1 MATSSIFKD
10 FTIEGPVEVGNFIK
24 MLDSEPM
31 QIPRMEGCIIEDP
44 KEGWRIMEAAA
55 KAMKER
61 AEARKKVAE
70 ERYSENGSN

>member
-31 QIPRMEGCIIEDP
+31 PIPRMEGCIIEDP

-61 AEARKKVAE
+61 AEARRKVAD
-70 ERYSENGSN
+70 EREIGNGSN

>member
-31 QIPRMEGCIIEDP
+31 PIPRNIAVEITDTEEAWRIL
-44 KEGWRIMEAAA
+44 KEGLENMKKLQAKEAKESVAA
-55 KAMKER
+55 E
-61 AEARKKVAE
+61 
-70 ERYSENGSN
+70 

>member
-31 QIPRMEGCIIEDP
+31 PIPRMEGCIIEDP

-61 AEARKKVAE
+61 AEARRKVAD
-70 ERYSENGSN
+70 EREIGNDSN

>member
-24 MLDSEPM
+24 MLDSKPM
-31 QIPRMEGCIIEDP
+31 PIPRMEGCIIEDP

-61 AEARKKVAE
+61 AKARRKVAD
-70 ERYSENGSN
+70 EREIGNDSN